1 MNTSSPPGSSVPL
14 ATGVSIRE
22 SDLRFHF
29 ARSGG
34 PGGQNVNKV
43 NTKAELRVH
52 PRALAGL
59 SGPALRRLITAMAP
73 RMTDNGDIRIVSET
87 ERSQSANREAC
98 LDKLRACVQAA
109 VIEPAVRR
117 MTRPTRGSRERR
129 LESKRARSRIKAL
142 RRGLDDG

>member
-1 MNTSSPPGSSVPL
+1 MNTSSLPGSSIPL
-14 ATGVSIRE
+14 AIGVSIRE
-22 SDLRFHF
+22 SDLRVHF

-52 PRALAGL
+52 PHAMAGL
-59 SGPALRRLITAMAP
+59 SGAALHRLITALAN
-73 RMTDNGDIRIVSET
+73 RMTDNGDILIVSET

-98 LDKLRACVQAA
+98 LDKLRAFVQAA
-109 VIEPAVRR
+109 VIEPTLRR
-117 MTRPTRGSRERR
+117 KTRPTKGSRERR

-142 RRGLDDG
+142 RRGLDD